1 MDRARMLMLPLKVT
15 NRAVRLDGGIE
26 GTPEAVCPLGED
38 KGSPIVD
45 EDRRSAIV

>member
-1 MDRARMLMLPLKVT
+1 LAAGKG
-15 NRAVRLDGGIE
+15 RLERVIG
-26 GTPEAVCPLGED
+26 GTPAAGCFLGKG